1 MPSYGKHLPEMYLN
15 GVSVEIH
22 FSLFEGRKN
31 RLNEEFLKKAVKQG
45 EKEGGYYVPEPCT
58 GFLYLIKHLV
68 SHEKEGAS
76 QLRLYADLVNLIRHH
91 KKEILTLRLY
101 EDAVNAGLELQLYS
115 KLKILGSFWGIK
127 LPSWVESLPRKQGE
141 KELAEKF
148 AVFLRNP
155 EKIKVSHDEADLLKP
170 VMEIPGIKDKLL
182 FVAGYIFPSVTFMKF
197 RYKTDSGLK
206 ALLYYP
212 VRLSRMISISFRV
225 ILSKTWKQFSPI
237 NVVLPG
243 ILRNSKHSVKKC
255 SHFENPSRSIT

>member
-1 MPSYGKHLPEMYLN
+1 
-15 GVSVEIH
+15 VEIH

-31 RLNEEFLKKAVKQG
+31 KLNEEFLKKAVKQG
-45 EKEGGYYVPEPCT
+45 EKEGRYYVPEPCT

-101 EDAVNAGLELQLYS
+101 EDAVKAGLELQLYS

-127 LPSWVESLPRKQGE
+127 LPSWVESLPRNQGE

-148 AVFLRNP
+148 AEFLRKP

-182 FVAGYIFPSVTFMKF
+182 FVAGYIFPSITFMKF
-197 RYKTDSGLK
+197 RYKTDSGSK

-212 VRLSRMISISFRV
+212 VRLLRLIAISFRL
-225 ILSKTWKQFSPI
+225 ILKKAGSQISPLI
-237 NVVLPG
+237 KPILPG
-243 ILRNSKHSVKKC
+243 IIVKLKH
-255 SHFENPSRSIT
+255 PA

>member
-1 MPSYGKHLPEMYLN
+1 
-15 GVSVEIH
+15 VEIH

-31 RLNEEFLKKAVKQG
+31 RLNEEFLTKAVNQG
-45 EKEGGYYVPEPCT
+45 EKEGGYFVPEPCT

-148 AVFLRNP
+148 AEFLRQP
-155 EKIKVSHDEADLLKP
+155 QKTKVSHNEADMLKP

-197 RYKTDSGLK
+197 RYKTDSGIK

-212 VRLSRMISISFRV
+212 VRLLRLISVSFSM
-225 ILSKTWKQFSPI
+225 ILSKTLKQFSPI
-237 NVVLPG
+237 KAVLPE
-243 ILRNSKHSVKKC
+243 ILRNSKQSEKKY
-255 SHFENPSRSIT
+255 SHIENQSRSIT